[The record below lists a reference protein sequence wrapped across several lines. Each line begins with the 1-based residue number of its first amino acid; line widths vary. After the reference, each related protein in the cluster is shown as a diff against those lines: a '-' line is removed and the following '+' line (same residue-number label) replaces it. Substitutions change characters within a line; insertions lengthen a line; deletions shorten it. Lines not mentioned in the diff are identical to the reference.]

1 LIGFEQM
8 NAFYAEPLCETLAEQ
23 PDWQVAKQ
31 IDANNAID
39 TYTPQIAM
47 DGHGNAVAVWTQT
60 NGQRTSAWT
69 NCYLVDQGWDTAMPL
84 AIDHGRSTDAP
95 HIAMNAQG
103 NAIAIWIQT
112 DNTGGSVWV
121 RRYSIVTGWGSAE
134 LLETEQAHNPTI
146 AINASGVA
154 IALWQQMKGAHS
166 CICSSSYIPGS
177 GWSKNELL
185 HICNH
190 GLASRLQLATHS
202 SGNAVLVWYQF
213 DGRFY
218 RIWAK
223 HHLAGAGWCATQ
235 RLVDNV
241 GDAFS
246 PQVCMHTDG
255 TVVAVWYQDDGICN
269 GIWASECDTS
279 RSWSTPEL
287 INDHAGSDALDPHI
301 APDSQGCSHVVWSQF
316 DGEHDLIW
324 VNRHVPG
331 VGWDRPELIQSDS
344 TGTAGHAQIAADAS
358 GKVYVLWTQ
367 SDGRRDHLVGSH
379 YTQPSGW
386 SSPQRLAIQHTG
398 DAMLAQLAVNAN
410 GNAMAVWQQ
419 HDGVGNTVMAAIYGV
434 KNYFTRTT
442 KK

>member
-1 LIGFEQM
+1 M
-8 NAFYAEPLCETLAEQ
+8 NAFYTEPLCEALAEQ

-39 TYTPQIAM
+39 AYTPQIAM

-69 NCYLVDQGWDTAMPL
+69 NCYLVDYGWGTAMPL

-95 HIAMNAQG
+95 QIAMNAQG

-112 DNTGGSVWV
+112 DNTAGSVWV
-121 RRYSIVTGWGSAE
+121 RRYSIVAGWGSAE
-134 LLETEQAHNPTI
+134 LLETEQAQNPTI

-223 HHLAGAGWCATQ
+223 HYLAGTGWCATQ

-269 GIWASECDTS
+269 GIWSSECDTG

-287 INDHAGSDALDPHI
+287 INEHAGSDALDPHI

-344 TGTAGHAQIAADAS
+344 TGTAGYAQIAADAS

-367 SDGRRDHLVGSH
+367 SDGRRDHLVCSH
-379 YTQPSGW
+379 YTKHRGW
-386 SSPQRLAIQHTG
+386 ATTQRLAIQHTG

-419 HDGVGNTVMAAIYGV
+419 HDGVGNTVLAATYGV